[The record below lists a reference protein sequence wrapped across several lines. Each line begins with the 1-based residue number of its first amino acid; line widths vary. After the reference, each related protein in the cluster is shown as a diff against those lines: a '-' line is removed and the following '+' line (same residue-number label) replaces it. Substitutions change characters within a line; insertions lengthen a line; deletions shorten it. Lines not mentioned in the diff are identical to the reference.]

1 MTIGWHFDNTYS
13 KLPNVFLSEISPIP
27 VKSPD
32 LLILNDNLS
41 KELELNFSKTNKE
54 NLSQLFSGNLLP
66 ENSKA
71 IAQAYA
77 GHQFG
82 HFTMLGDG
90 RATLIGEHLTKNNY
104 RFDIQF
110 KGSGKTP
117 FSRNGDGRAALGPML
132 REYIISEAMHSLRIP
147 TTRSLAVVKTGE
159 NVLRETP
166 LQGAILT
173 RVASS
178 HLRVGTFQY
187 IAARQE
193 KENLITLVDY
203 TIDRH
208 YPNIKE
214 SKNKALDLLKALMEK
229 QIKLVINWMRVGF
242 IHGVMNTDNMAIS
255 GETIDYGPC
264 AFMDTYDPQT
274 VFSSIDQLGRYAY
287 FNQPSITK
295 WNLARF
301 AECLIP
307 LIDENKDKAIK
318 IATET
323 INSFEKIYE
332 IKWLNMMRDK
342 LGLFGEEPKDQV
354 LILDLLKVLM
364 EKQINLVINWMRVG
378 FIHGVMNTDNMTISG
393 ETIDY
398 GPCAFMDTYDPQTVF
413 SSIDQ
418 LGRYAYFNQPSITKW
433 NLARFAECLIPLI
446 NEDKDKAIKIVTEEI
461 NNFEKIYEIK
471 WLNMMRDKLGLFGE
485 DSKDQ
490 VLILDLLTWMHQNKA
505 DYTNTFCYL
514 MNAKIQNN
522 KIFNNENFIV
532 WKKRWEERLRL
543 NNNTPE
549 KYLKLM
555 KSVNPLIIPRN
566 HKVEEALEFANNNDL
581 SLVKKL
587 IKILEKPYENQK
599 GIDEYQ
605 STAPISDQK
614 YQTFCGT

>member
-1 MTIGWHFDNTYS
+1 MTIGWRFDNTYS
-13 KLPNVFLSEISPIP
+13 RLPDIFSSEISLIK
-27 VKSPD
+27 VKTPD
-32 LLILNDNLS
+32 LIVLNNDLS
-41 KELELNFSKTNKE
+41 KELGLDFSTTNNKD
-54 NLSQLFSGNLLP
+54 LSQLFSGNLLP
-66 ENSKA
+66 KNSKT

-90 RATLIGEHLTKNNY
+90 RATLMGEHITKDNE

-110 KGSGKTP
+110 KGSGITP

-132 REYIISEAMHSLRIP
+132 REYIISEAMHGLNIP
-147 TTRSLAVVKTGE
+147 TTRSLALVKTGE
-159 NVLRETP
+159 DVVRENV

-178 HLRVGTFQY
+178 HLRVGTFQF
-187 IAARQE
+187 ITARQN
-193 KENLITLVDY
+193 ENELKTLVNY

-208 YPNIKE
+208 YPNIKQ
-214 SKNKALDLLKALMEK
+214 SKNPA
-229 QIKLVINWMRVGF
+229 
-242 IHGVMNTDNMAIS
+242 
-255 GETIDYGPC
+255 
-264 AFMDTYDPQT
+264 
-274 VFSSIDQLGRYAY
+274 
-287 FNQPSITK
+287 
-295 WNLARF
+295 
-301 AECLIP
+301 
-307 LIDENKDKAIK
+307 
-318 IATET
+318 
-323 INSFEKIYE
+323 
-332 IKWLNMMRDK
+332 
-342 LGLFGEEPKDQV
+342 
-354 LILDLLKVLM
+354 LDLLKVLM

-398 GPCAFMDTYDPQTVF
+398 GPCAFMDAYDPQTVF

-433 NLARFAECLIPLI
+433 NLARFAECLVPFV
-446 NEDKDKAIKIVTEEI
+446 NEDKDKAIDIVTKEI
-461 NNFEKIYEIK
+461 NTFEKIYEIK

-485 DSKDQ
+485 DPKDQ
-490 VLILDLLTWMHQNKA
+490 VLILDLLTWMHQNKT

-514 MNAKIQNN
+514 MNEKIQNN
-522 KIFNNENFIV
+522 EIFNNENFIV
-532 WKKRWEERLRL
+532 WKKRWEERLML
-543 NNNTPE
+543 SNNTPE

-555 KSVNPLIIPRN
+555 RSVNPLVIPRN

-599 GIDEYQ
+599 GISEYQ
-605 STAPISDQK
+605 STAPVSDQK